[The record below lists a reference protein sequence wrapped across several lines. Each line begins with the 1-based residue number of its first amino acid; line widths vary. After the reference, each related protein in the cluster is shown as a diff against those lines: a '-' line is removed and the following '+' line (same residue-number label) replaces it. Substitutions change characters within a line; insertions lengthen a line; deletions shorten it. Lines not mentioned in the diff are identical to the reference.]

1 MKGQLHVLVVLGEG
15 GHSKQCLRLV
25 DLLGSAKYKYSYVLV
40 SDDEVTA
47 PQINVPGTVY
57 RVVRPGNVKSN
68 RLVVLVKLPVCLVQS
83 AIVLLRARPDA
94 VLSTGP
100 GVAVPISLLAKVVHT
115 RVIFVESL
123 SRVSKLSATG
133 SFMRHVADLY
143 LVQWPE
149 LLALAPRAI
158 YAGRLF

>member
-1 MKGQLHVLVVLGEG
+1 MKARLHLLVVLGEG
-15 GHSKQCLRLV
+15 GHSKQCLRLIN
-25 DLLGSAKYKYSYVLV
+25 LLGTTKYQYSYVLV
-40 SDDEVTA
+40 NDDEVTA
-47 PQINVPGTVY
+47 QQINVPGAMY

-68 RLVVLVKLPVCLVQS
+68 RLVVLVKLPLCLAQS
-83 AIVLLRARPDA
+83 ALVLVRARPDA

-100 GVAVPISLLAKVVHT
+100 GVAVPICLVAKALNT

-133 SFMRHVADLY
+133 RVMRHVADLF

-149 LLALAPRAI
+149 LLALAPRAV